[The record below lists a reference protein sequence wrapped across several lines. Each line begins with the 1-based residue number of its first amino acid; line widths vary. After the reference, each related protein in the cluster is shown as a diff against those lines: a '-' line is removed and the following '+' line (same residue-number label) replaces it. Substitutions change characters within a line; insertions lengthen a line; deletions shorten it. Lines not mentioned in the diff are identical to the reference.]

1 MGVFFR
7 ELHALVQSGIALAA
21 ACRELSRRAPGRL
34 RGVAAEMAAAAEGGK
49 PISSVM
55 AVHRNLFY
63 PWHIGIVRAAES
75 GGFLP
80 EALDQIAH
88 AYEVEWETRS
98 ALRLRLS
105 FYVFLG
111 LPAVLLTLP
120 ALLML
125 TEPIPTQGW
134 DFNLIAQSIWRYF
147 RIVSIPIAV
156 GLVVLVLLWQ
166 ILTATARFQ
175 AIQQRLVLLLPV
187 VGRLARAA
195 ALDRYLAALGLMLR
209 GGMPLG
215 QAAEEAA
222 LAAGSV
228 TLSPR
233 LLAIVPS
240 LRDGVPL
247 ARALAETGLLDS
259 EMLGLAATGEAAGE
273 LPDMLV
279 RAAGHYRAETDA
291 KRKILLR
298 IAQVTFGVLWLSAA
312 GALVLWGMRVYFDFA
327 FRVGDWM
334 WEGMAR

>member
-7 ELHALVQSGIALAA
+7 ELHALLQSGIALSA
-21 ACRELSRRAPGRL
+21 ACRELTRRAPALL

-49 PISSVM
+49 PVSSVM
-55 AVHRNLFY
+55 AAHRSLFY
-63 PWHIGIVRAAES
+63 PWHTGIVRAAES

-80 EALDQIAH
+80 EAFDQIAH

-98 ALRLRLS
+98 ALRLRLF

-111 LPAVLLTLP
+111 LPAVLVSLP

-125 TEPIPTQGW
+125 TEPIPVQGW
-134 DFNLIAQSIWRYF
+134 NTELALQSIAGYF
-147 RIVSIPIAV
+147 RTVSIPIAV
-156 GLVVLVLLWQ
+156 GLVALVLVWQ
-166 ILTATARFQ
+166 VLTATFWFQ
-175 AIQQRLVLLLPV
+175 TIQQRLVLLLPV

-195 ALDRYLAALGLMLR
+195 ALDRYLATLGLMLR
-209 GGMPLG
+209 GGMALG

-228 TLSPR
+228 TLSPK

-247 ARALAETGLLDS
+247 AQALAETGLLDS
-259 EMLGLAATGEAAGE
+259 DMLNLAATGEASGE

-279 RAAGHYRAETDA
+279 RAAGYYRAETDA
-291 KRKILLR
+291 KRKMLLR
-298 IAQVTFGVLWLSAA
+298 IAQVAFGVLWLSAA
-312 GALVLWGMRVYFDFA
+312 GALLLWGYRVYFDFA
-327 FRVGDWM
+327 FRVEDWM
-334 WEGMAR
+334 WEGMGR